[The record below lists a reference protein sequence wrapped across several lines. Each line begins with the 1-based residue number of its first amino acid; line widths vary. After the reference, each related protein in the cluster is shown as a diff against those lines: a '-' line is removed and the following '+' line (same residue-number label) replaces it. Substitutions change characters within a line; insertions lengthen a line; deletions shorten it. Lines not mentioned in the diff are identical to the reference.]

1 LSRGAPSRHPESGNE
16 RSGVTD
22 DRYPAIGDYA
32 FIADCHSAALIS
44 RGGSIDWCCMPR
56 IDSESLFGRLLD
68 RARGGYFQIAPRER
82 FRVRRRYLDATL
94 VLETTFA
101 TDGGEAR
108 LLDCFV
114 MREGGRER
122 PARQVIRLVEGVHGR
137 LELGVRVVP
146 RFDYG
151 AIRPWIRPYGERAF
165 ALIGGDDGVVLSG
178 DVKLFLEDR
187 YELAGTIAVEEGA
200 RARISMQFAPPE
212 DLDGDP
218 EPVPEATELDD
229 RLEETVRWWRRWAD
243 QGDHPEARDA
253 DAVLRSS
260 LVLKGLTQART
271 GAIAAA
277 ATTSLPEVPGG
288 DRNWDY
294 RFSWIRDSTWA
305 VRSLYELDH
314 HREADGF
321 RRFVERSAAG
331 HVDDLQIVYGMGG
344 ERRLPELELDLEGYR
359 GARPVRIGNAAAH
372 QRQHDVY
379 GELLELAWRW
389 HREGHS
395 PDDHYWK
402 FLAELVDA
410 AAQRWGDPDRG
421 IWEVRHDPQHFVH
434 SKVMSWAAVDRG
446 LALAEETG
454 RAAPIERWKRVRE
467 EIRKAVESDGY
478 DPDRGVFV
486 RAFGSSEMDGALLL
500 VPGVRFVE
508 WDDPRMVR
516 TADAIREELD
526 ADGLLYRYTSDED
539 EGAFLPCSFWL
550 AECLA
555 RQGRTDAAREV
566 FDRAREAANDV
577 GLFSEEFDPRSGEM
591 LGNFPQALTHLSHI
605 SAALALEGKGDRLD

>member
-1 LSRGAPSRHPESGNE
+1 VP
-16 RSGVTD
+16 D
-22 DRYPAIGDYA
+22 DRYPAIDDYA

-44 RGGSIDWCCMPR
+44 RAGSIDWCCMPR
-56 IDSESLFGRLLD
+56 LDSESMFGRLLD
-68 RARGGYFQIAPRER
+68 WDRGGYFQIAPREP

-101 TDGGEAR
+101 TDEGEAR

-114 MREGGRER
+114 MRKGGRDR
-122 PARQVIRLVEGVHGR
+122 PARQVIRIAEGVRGR

-151 AIRPWIRPYGERAF
+151 TIRPWIRPYGERAF

-178 DVKLFLEDR
+178 DTELSLEDR
-187 YELAGTIAVEEGA
+187 YDLAGTIAVEEGA
-200 RARISMQFAPPE
+200 RARISMEFAPPE

-218 EPVPEATELDD
+218 APVPEATDLDD

-243 QGDHPEARDA
+243 QGSHPEGRDA

-260 LVLKGLTQART
+260 LVLKGLTHART

-288 DRNWDY
+288 GRNWDY

-305 VRSLYELDH
+305 VRSLYELEH

-321 RRFVERSAAG
+321 RRFVQRSAAG
-331 HVDDLQIVYGMGG
+331 HLDDLQIVYGVGG
-344 ERRLPELELDLEGYR
+344 ERRLPELDLHLEGYR

-389 HREGHS
+389 HREGHA
-395 PDDHYWK
+395 PDDHYWE
-402 FLAELVDA
+402 FLAELVEA
-410 AAQRWGDPDRG
+410 AADHWRDPDRG
-421 IWEVRHDPQHFVH
+421 IWEARHDPLHFVH
-434 SKVMSWAAVDRG
+434 SKVMCWAALDRG

-454 RAAPIERWKRVRE
+454 RDVPIERWKEVRE

-478 DPDRGVFV
+478 DQERGVFV
-486 RAFGSSEMDGALLL
+486 RAFGSSELDGAVLLI
-500 VPGVRFVE
+500 PRVRFVE

-526 ADGLLYRYTSDED
+526 ADGLLYRYRSDED

-555 RQGRTDAAREV
+555 RQGRKHEAREV

-577 GLFSEEFDPRSGEM
+577 GLFSEEFDPRRGEM

-605 SAALALEGKGDRLD
+605 SAALAVAGKGDRLD